1 MVPHGRRPRRRTGI
15 YRARSYSLWSAA
27 IGSLLKRNDVS
38 IRPPSPRLSQSSPRH
53 LSFFS
58 LSLSLFSCSTLYVST
73 CAKIKREREGEDLP
87 INLPTYLPT
96 YLPTGC
102 YLVTRRGLR
111 LYDSPAVD
119 DVVAPGVGVISTREG
134 TYPPITVTSFSPLL
148 PTVSPFLFRS
158 PSLPRFVARNISSP
172 HPSLLPVEQQQQ
184 PSREF
189 PSRIV
194 GMTIGGGRSR

>member
-1 MVPHGRRPRRRTGI
+1 M
-15 YRARSYSLWSAA
+15 
-27 IGSLLKRNDVS
+27 S

-58 LSLSLFSCSTLYVST
+58 LSPLFSCSTLYVST

-158 PSLPRFVARNISSP
+158 PSLPRFLNPVRSPPPSYFLSYALHARGTTPATNRRSCARK
-172 HPSLLPVEQQQQ
+172 LEAN
-184 PSREF
+184 
-189 PSRIV
+189 
-194 GMTIGGGRSR
+194 GGILDTLNEIFF